1 MGAAAAED
9 GGEGAEE
16 DLEVEPEG
24 PVVDV
29 GEVEGDPFFEVFD
42 AVAAGDL
49 PEAGEAGFDAEAAAL
64 GVFFDAF
71 DFVDGEGAGAD
82 EAHFAAEDVEELGE
96 FVDAEAAEPGA
107 EGEDA
112 GVVADFEDGAVHFVL
127 SGEFLAHGFG
137 VGVHGAE
144 FPHHEG
150 LAIASGAFLAE
161 KDGAGRGEANA
172 DEGDDPKG
180 DAEDEEDS
188 GANAVESVFKEE
200 RPGDLRGAVED
211 EHEASGEGVEGGA
224 GDGGLEEVGGDPGF
238 DAFGFAGL
246 DGFFDAGEVDVLG
259 GEEDAADGMLMHGGH
274 QGFDRVLGEVDAGA
288 DVDFGAVF
296 VAHGFEEAIH
306 VLGEAG
312 DEDGFAT
319 DAGVDAA
326 TEGNA
331 LAAFAQEDGE
341 DAEGE
346 AEDEDGA
353 TGDLPADEDGE
364 GTNDHA
370 DDDQGLKELADGAGG
385 GFADEIRI
393 ETAAFEDD
401 GGEGDD
407 DGEEPEGLTEGRD
420 GAEVGEEVEGEFG
433 AEVVAE
439 PQEKCQK
446 TAVGEFCEL
455 QIDFLS
461 PSEHS
466 GGNRF

>member
-16 DLEVEPEG
+16 DLGVEPEG

-64 GVFFDAF
+64 GVFFDARN
-71 DFVDGEGAGAD
+71 FVDGEGAGAD
-82 EAHFAAEDVEELGE
+82 EAHLAPEDVDELGK
-96 FVDAEAAEPGA
+96 FVDAESAEPGA

-127 SGEFLAHGFG
+127 GGEFFAHGFG

-144 FPHHEG
+144 LPHHEG
-150 LAIASGAFLAE
+150 FAVATGAFLAE
-161 KDGAGRGEANA
+161 EDGARGDEADA
-172 DEGDDPKG
+172 DECDDPEG
-180 DAEDEEDS
+180 DAQNEED
-188 GANAVESVFKEE
+188 GGTDAVEGVFEE
-200 RPGDLRGAVED
+200 EGPGNLRGAVKD

-224 GDGGLEEVGGDPGF
+224 GDGGLEKVGGDPGF
-238 DAFGFAGL
+238 DTFGFAGL
-246 DGFFDAGEVDVLG
+246 HGFFDAGEVDVLSG
-259 GEEDAADGMLMHGGH
+259 KEDAADGVLVHGGDE
-274 QGFDRVLGEVDAGA
+274 GFDRVLGEVDAGA
-288 DVDFGAVF
+288 DVDFGAML

-326 TEGNA
+326 AEGDT
-331 LAAFAQEDGE
+331 LAAFPKEDGE
-341 DAEGE
+341 NAKGK
-346 AEDEDGA
+346 AEDEEGA

-364 GTNDHA
+364 GTDDHA
-370 DDDQGLKELADGAGG
+370 DDDQGLEELADGAGG
-385 GFADEIRI
+385 CFVEQVGV

-401 GGEGDD
+401 GSEGDD
-407 DGEEPEGLTEGRD
+407 DGKEPEGLAEGGD
-420 GAEVGEEVEGEFG
+420 GFEVGEEVEGEFG

-439 PQEKCQK
+439 PKKKCQK
-446 TAVGEFCEL
+446 PAVGEFCEL

-466 GGNRF
+466 GGGRF

>member
-24 PVVDV
+24 PIVDV

-71 DFVDGEGAGAD
+71 DFVNGEGAGAD
-82 EAHFAAEDVEELGE
+82 EAHFATEDVEELGE

-127 SGEFLAHGFG
+127 DGEFLSHGFG

-144 FPHHEG
+144 LPHHEG
-150 LAIASGAFLAE
+150 FAIPSGAFLPE
-161 KDGAGRGEANA
+161 EDGAGGDEPNA
-172 DEGDDPKG
+172 DERNDPEG

-188 GANAVESVFKEE
+188 GADAVESVFEEE

-259 GEEDAADGMLMHGGH
+259 GEEDAADGMLMHGGDE
-274 QGFDRVLGEVDAGA
+274 GFDRVLGEVNAGA

-306 VLGEAG
+306 VLGEAS

-326 TEGNA
+326 TEGDA
-331 LAAFAQEDGE
+331 LAVFAQEDGE
-341 DAEGE
+341 DAERE
-346 AEDEDGA
+346 TEDEDGA

-364 GTNDHA
+364 GTDDHA
-370 DDDQGLKELADGAGG
+370 DDDQGFEELADGAGG
-385 GFADEIRI
+385 GFADKVRVES
-393 ETAAFEDD
+393 AAFEDN
-401 GGEGDD
+401 GGEWDD

-420 GAEVGEEVEGEFG
+420 GAEVGEEVEREFG

-439 PQEKCQK
+439 PKKKCQK
-446 TAVGEFCEL
+446 PAVGEFCEL

-461 PSEHS
+461 PTEHS
-466 GGNRF
+466 EGSEF